1 MVGQMLV
8 VLQIFPLIQELYLMD
23 ILQLLIIVK
32 MYFIFFLDINNQLTI
47 QWGRCSLPHRSTSQ
61 ITFPTAMKSTS
72 YSAVISSI
80 SGTNHTAAD
89 SNNNALHSLTVSGM
103 IAAQA
108 EGNYTG
114 AWIIIGY

>member
-1 MVGQMLV
+1 M
-8 VLQIFPLIQELYLMD
+8 
-23 ILQLLIIVK
+23 LLILVLLYI
-32 MYFIFFLDINNQLTI
+32 LLLELNNQLTI
-47 QWGRCSLPHRSTSQ
+47 QWGRCSLPFRSTSQ
-61 ITFPTAMKSTS
+61 ITFPTAMKSAS

-80 SGTNHTAAD
+80 SGTNQKAAN

>member
-1 MVGQMLV
+1 
-8 VLQIFPLIQELYLMD
+8 
-23 ILQLLIIVK
+23 
-32 MYFIFFLDINNQLTI
+32 
-47 QWGRCSLPHRSTSQ
+47 
-61 ITFPTAMKSTS
+61 MKSTS

-80 SGTNHTAAD
+80 SGTNQKAAN
-89 SNNNALHSLTVSGM
+89 SNNNALHSLTASGM

>member
-1 MVGQMLV
+1 
-8 VLQIFPLIQELYLMD
+8 
-23 ILQLLIIVK
+23 
-32 MYFIFFLDINNQLTI
+32 
-47 QWGRCSLPHRSTSQ
+47 
-61 ITFPTAMKSTS
+61 MKSAS

-80 SGTNHTAAD
+80 SGTNQTAAN

-108 EGNYTG
+108 EGNYLG